1 MAFFHPFAAGFKRL
15 TYVRDV
21 EESKKLNGRREP
33 MVVISASGMCEAG
46 RVLHHLRNNIGESR
60 NTVLLTGY
68 QAENT
73 LGRKLL
79 TLHLQSP
86 LAIIPPALADWPLVL
101 KAGGSELEY
110 TFDVDEQSQRVP
122 ALLRHLEE
130 LGIAYLD
137 LNTRQSSL
145 EEIFISLVSDRPQVA
160 A

>member
-1 MAFFHPFAAGFKRL
+1 MHK
-15 TYVRDV
+15 
-21 EESKKLNGRREP
+21 
-33 MVVISASGMCEAG
+33 
-46 RVLHHLRNNIGESR
+46 
-60 NTVLLTGY
+60 
-68 QAENT
+68 

-86 LAIIPPALADWPLVL
+86 LALIPPALAEWPLVL

-145 EEIFISLVSDRPQVA
+145 EEIFISLVSERPRVA